1 MHPCVHF
8 LYINAKKFFSW
19 NIFWVQFRTRCET
32 RNSPFNNFYHHL
44 YVYSG
49 HLKENTNI
57 YKGAVIHSQPKS
69 KFAIKAFSL
78 RNRIWSSFSPERL
91 ARWSVATR
99 PPYEK
104 CLSKFVEL
112 GGGVRCCLVTLMK
125 AFLRLSLGKYAN
137 QGCVPSTFSK
147 WIHHG
152 LVGGLPAMVVVRRVC
167 LLVPV
172 WIAQFS
178 SGNYIFISLKLSVK
192 SSLNASM
199 TSGQHS
205 QSLRLGRN
213 YRISFCLLNIFKKRN
228 SSQRP
233 KTDMQNTA

>member
-1 MHPCVHF
+1 MFSLHFNLCNPAINNRGVSVGKWKLFARSREDIADIRKLLHHCVHF

-32 RNSPFNNFYHHL
+32 SNGPFNNFYHHL
-44 YVYSG
+44 HVYLG
-49 HLKENTNI
+49 HYKENTNM
-57 YKGAVIHSQPKS
+57 YKGAGIHSQLKS
-69 KFAIKAFSL
+69 KFAIKAFFV

-99 PPYEK
+99 SPYEK

-167 LLVPV
+167 LL
-172 WIAQFS
+172 AFLCQ
-178 SGNYIFISLKLSVK
+178 
-192 SSLNASM
+192 
-199 TSGQHS
+199 
-205 QSLRLGRN
+205 LG
-213 YRISFCLLNIFKKRN
+213 
-228 SSQRP
+228 
-233 KTDMQNTA
+233 